1 MEALAD
7 LPTLYQTAKCLN
19 DMSVTLQ
26 KRGNYMLA
34 HQTLKDAM
42 LCMQLILR
50 PGQYQECWPSQRDML
65 LKVNIAS
72 ERIRLTD
79 THDNNLLNQQ
89 DDAMGEAQ
97 DPEET
102 IMGNTQHPSLV
113 DPIPITYEKLDQTG
127 VDVNSAIIVFNF
139 GLSYLGLASR
149 DCPRSR
155 QVLHEAAVELFYL
168 SYSILVKLS
177 VETEQLDFCEYILIL
192 SMNMLRQTIG
202 VDAAIGRDVGA
213 LKNLLRNAEDSYS
226 VLHNIGQSTVAAA
239 A

>member
-7 LPTLYQTAKCLN
+7 FPTLYQTAKCLN
-19 DMSVTLQ
+19 DMAVTLQ
-26 KRGNYMLA
+26 KRGNYTLA

-65 LKVNIAS
+65 LKVDIAS

-79 THDNNLLNQQ
+79 THDNNLLNQ

-97 DPEET
+97 DLEEAPL
-102 IMGNTQHPSLV
+102 GNTQHPSLV
-113 DPIPITYEKLDQTG
+113 DPIRITYERLDQTG

-192 SMNMLRQTIG
+192 SMNMLRQTIRI
-202 VDAAIGRDVGA
+202 DAAIGRDVGA
-213 LKNLLRNAEDSYS
+213 LKDLLRNAEDSYS
-226 VLHNIGQSTVAAA
+226 VLHTIGQSTVAAA